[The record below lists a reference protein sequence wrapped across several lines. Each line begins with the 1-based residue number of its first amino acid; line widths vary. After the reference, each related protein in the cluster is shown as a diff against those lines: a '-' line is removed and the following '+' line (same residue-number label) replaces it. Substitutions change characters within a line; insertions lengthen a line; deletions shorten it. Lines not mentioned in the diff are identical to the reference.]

1 MNKILRILK
10 HRWLDSADT
19 HRLIPDEMAR
29 RLAQRVAASEAR
41 HSGEVRLCVEAALPL
56 SYLWRL
62 NRTNSVGM
70 LTRERAVSWFGRL
83 GVWDT
88 EHNNGV
94 LIYLLL
100 AEHAIEFVADR
111 ALNEHVDQA
120 QWQAIID
127 RLGARL
133 QKGEFEDGLT
143 QALEEV
149 SALLVAHFPIE
160 ASGVSPNE
168 LPDSVVRA

>member
-1 MNKILRILK
+1 VIDMNKFLRILK
-10 HRWLDSADT
+10 HRWMDSADT
-19 HRLIPDEMAR
+19 RRRIPDDM
-29 RLAQRVAASEAR
+29 AQRPASEAR

-62 NRTNSVGM
+62 GPGTT
-70 LTRERAVSWFGRL
+70 LKALIRERAMSWFGRL

-88 EHNNGV
+88 ERNNGV

-111 ALNEHVDQA
+111 AFNDHVDRA
-120 QWQAIID
+120 QWQAMVD
-127 RLGARL
+127 RLGLRL
-133 QKGEFEDGLT
+133 QRGEFEDGLT

-149 SALLVAHFPIE
+149 SALLVAHFPVE
-160 ASGVSPNE
+160 SGAVSPNE

>member
-1 MNKILRILK
+1 MNKWLRILK
-10 HRWLDSADT
+10 HRWFDASDT
-19 HRLIPDEMAR
+19 RRAVPDDMAE
-29 RLAQRVAASEAR
+29 RLAQRVGASEAR
-41 HSGEVRLCVEAALPL
+41 HTGEVRLCVEAALPL

-62 NRTNSVGM
+62 QPDRPIKALV
-70 LTRERAVSWFGRL
+70 RDRAVSWFGRM

-111 ALNEHVDQA
+111 ALAQRVDQA
-120 QWQAIID
+120 QWQAIVD

-133 QKGEFEDGLT
+133 HRGEVEDGLT

-149 SALLVAHFPIE
+149 SALLVEHFPAPSE
-160 ASGVSPNE
+160 TWRPNQ
-168 LPDSVVRA
+168 LSNSVVRA